1 MASPVASTEI
11 TALYAPR
18 TKTGPLPGQVPVL
31 RAAMLV
37 ALGAIL
43 QVILAPYLTF
53 GLVAP
58 NFAMISV
65 VVAACALRELQGV
78 LLGFFGGILLDALGG
93 GLFGAGALS
102 GLVAGLVAV
111 RSEALGWEDG
121 GRRLLVAATVLAVA
135 AYDVIGLAALNF
147 AGGIGPPVGR
157 FILTGLVPDVLLNAL
172 LAYLF
177 GRFLLRLLRERGA
190 R

>member
-1 MASPVASTEI
+1 MYT
-11 TALYAPR
+11 PR
-18 TKTGPLPGQVPVL
+18 TGTGPLPEQVPVL
-31 RAAMLV
+31 RAAVLV
-37 ALGAIL
+37 TLGAIF
-43 QVILAPYLTF
+43 QAILAPYLTF

-65 VVAACALRELQGV
+65 VVAASVLRELQGV

-111 RSEALGWEDG
+111 RSEVPGRGDG
-121 GRRLLVAATVLAVA
+121 GRRMLVVATVLAVA
-135 AYDVIGLAALNF
+135 AYDVIGLAALNL
-147 AGGIGPPVGR
+147 AGGTGPPVGR
-157 FILTGLVPDVLLNAL
+157 FVLTGLVPDVLLNAL
-172 LAYLF
+172 LAYLS
-177 GRFLLRLLRERGA
+177 GRSLLRLLRTGGA